1 MMTPVIPAM
10 GLFMMAIEIEAG
22 ALMSWFG
29 KYKVLLVGV
38 LAQGML
44 NTAVAGDVS
53 ILMADFRSVGSNHW
67 AVNVTLQ
74 HSDEGWDHYADNWR
88 VVDEQ
93 GNGLGDR
100 VLFHPHVDEQP
111 FTRGINSVQI
121 PAGVT
126 NVYIEAHDKVHGW
139 SAKRLQVDLEKE
151 KSGHV
156 RVIASGVGE

>member
-1 MMTPVIPAM
+1 
-10 GLFMMAIEIEAG
+10 
-22 ALMSWFG
+22 MSMFG
-29 KYKVLLVGV
+29 KCKLLLIGM

-44 NTAVAGDVS
+44 NTAVAGEVS
-53 ILMADFRSVGSNHW
+53 ILMADFRNVGSNQW
-67 AVNVTLQ
+67 AVNVTLK

-88 VVDEQ
+88 VVDAQ
-93 GNGLGDR
+93 GNVLGER

-126 NVYIEAHDKVHGW
+126 NVYIEAHDKEHGW
-139 SAKRLQVDLEKE
+139 SAQRLQVDLAKV

-156 RVIASGVGE
+156 RVNASGVGE